1 MAKKIPGKL
10 GRGILQKATTKLR
23 YVDDPFDTNGALK
36 PNVTYRSGKP
46 GTSIEYRYTT
56 DSKGRINTAQ
66 AKPLKLDNSGRV
78 PHQSNTPG
86 KRKGDHAGHLFGDRF
101 GGSPELDNLV
111 SQASSVNQSEF
122 KKFENNWAKQLEAGK
137 SVDVDIEVHYGD
149 GPRPTG
155 FTVTEVIDGKRS
167 VHDIANVNSGRK

>member
-86 KRKGDHAGHLFGDRF
+86 
-101 GGSPELDNLV
+101 SPELDNLV

-122 KKFENNWAKQLEAGK
+122 KKIENNWAKQLEAGK

-167 VHDIANVNSGRK
+167 VHDIANVSSGRK